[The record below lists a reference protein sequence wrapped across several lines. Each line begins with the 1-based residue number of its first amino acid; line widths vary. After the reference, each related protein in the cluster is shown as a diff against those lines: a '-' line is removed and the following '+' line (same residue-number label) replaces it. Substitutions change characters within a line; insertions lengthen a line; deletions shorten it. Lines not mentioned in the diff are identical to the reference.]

1 MTEFNH
7 HHPTPLTPSS
17 ARALVAVMIR
27 GTAAGSDLPVAT
39 ATVAAE
45 LLDALS
51 RTLLVDVLGATPIEA
66 RTVLDYLWAAR

>member
-1 MTEFNH
+1 
-7 HHPTPLTPSS
+7 
-17 ARALVAVMIR
+17 
-27 GTAAGSDLPVAT
+27 VAT